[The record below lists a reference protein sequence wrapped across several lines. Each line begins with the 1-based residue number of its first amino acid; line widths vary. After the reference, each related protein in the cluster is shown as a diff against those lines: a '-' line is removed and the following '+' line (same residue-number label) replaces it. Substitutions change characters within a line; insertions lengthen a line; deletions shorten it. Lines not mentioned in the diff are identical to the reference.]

1 MADTSSTMDEL
12 DIIQLRANPDW
23 RTVLQGYFDL
33 QQQLREQSPDADGW
47 IPRLTELPGIEPSL
61 LSSIHGKLI
70 AFGML
75 KFDVGGRD
83 VGVQYQVT
91 HQGRRA
97 LLGEAEN
104 PADAADLAESA

>member
-1 MADTSSTMDEL
+1 MDEL
-12 DIIQLRANPDW
+12 HQHLRQNPEW
-23 RTVLQGYFDL
+23 RKTLQIYFEL
-33 QQQLREQSPDADGW
+33 QQQQREKAAEADPW
-47 IPRLTELPGIEPSL
+47 VARQADIPGVEPVQ

-83 VGVQYQVT
+83 VGVLYQVT

-97 LLGEAEN
+97 LLGEADN
-104 PADAADLAESA
+104 SDSSDWADSAN